1 MKFKS
6 VVTLEKNRTLM
17 VLEGWLDERAELPE
31 LDDPVKGDLVLDLQG
46 ITLVNSLGVRNWI
59 QWLKVLRV
67 ESDVKLI
74 NCSPA
79 VVKQVNILQG
89 FLSDRT
95 KIESIYVPYF
105 CEDCGREDNL
115 LINIPKLGEPVT
127 VAAAPPEFKCSQC
140 GMNMELDMIES
151 QYFTFLQ
158 NHKSKFS

>member
-6 VVTLEKNRTLM
+6 IVKFEKSRTLI

-31 LDDPVKGDLVLDLQG
+31 LEEPVNGDLVLDLEG

-67 ESDVKLI
+67 EHDVKLI
-74 NCSPA
+74 HCSPA
-79 VVKQVNILQG
+79 FLKQVNTLQG
-89 FLSDRT
+89 FLNDRT
-95 KIESIYVPYF
+95 KIESVFVPYF
-105 CEDCGREDNL
+105 CEDCGREDKL
-115 LINIPKLGEPVT
+115 LINIPKMGEPVH
-127 VAAAPPEFKCSQC
+127 VAAAPPEFKCSSC

-158 NHKSKFS
+158 KHKSKFS